1 MSFSRV
7 LFLALSLEGL
17 HFGCELL
24 SEDDL
29 LLLKRRHSD
38 IFGGLESGCELSTAY
53 EQDRLLLWKDTYRNI
68 LLQHVYKHLGYLFP
82 LMTELKLHLDV
93 FVG

>member
-1 MSFSRV
+1 MSDTVAMSFSRV

-38 IFGGLESGCELSTAY
+38 IFGGLESGCE
-53 EQDRLLLWKDTYRNI
+53 RNI